1 LTRTALFLAYHFPP
15 AGGPGVQRSAKF
27 VKYLPAFGWQAA
39 VLTATEQDH
48 PVLDQTLVSDIP
60 PQTPIYRVRAH
71 DIQMLR
77 PQFERLK
84 LGKLLSAIN
93 AALYLPDTHRLW
105 SFLARSTARR
115 AIEAEQPAL
124 VYSTSAPFSA
134 HLLGFWVHKTFGLP
148 WVADFRDPWS
158 EDDLLPYYPGY
169 RALNRAMERRVL
181 LAADHIITVSEPLV
195 EMFARLSGRP
205 RQDITLIENGYD
217 EDDVPALPPPRTE
230 RFTITYTGEFS
241 RVRLPDTFIAAVDS
255 LVQGGAIPVDELRVA
270 FAGKNTAKF
279 VPDRPPFE
287 QLGYLDHTS
296 LVDLRRASDLLL
308 LIQHDSYRGRGNFG
322 GKFYEYLGSNRP
334 TLAITGP
341 DNAAAERLT
350 AARAGTAVR
359 HDTAE
364 IASVILDYYRQWKQG
379 VFEHSPDWNI
389 IRQSTRRNQT
399 RSLADVFEAVM
410 R

>member
-1 LTRTALFLAYHFPP
+1 MTRTALFLAYHFPP

-27 VKYLPAFGWQAA
+27 VKYLPAFGWRTA
-39 VLTATEQDH
+39 VVTATEQDH
-48 PVLDQTLVSDIP
+48 PVLDRTLERDIP
-60 PQTPIYRVRAH
+60 AQTPVYRVRAH

-77 PQFERLK
+77 PQFERLR

-93 AALYLPDTHRLW
+93 VALYLPDSHRLW
-105 SFLARSTARR
+105 AFLARGAVRR
-115 AIEAEQPAL
+115 AIAAEKPDL

-134 HLLGFWVHKTFGLP
+134 HLLGHWAHKTFGLP

-181 LAADHIITVSEPLV
+181 AAADHIITVSEPLV

-205 RQDITLIENGYD
+205 RQDIALIENGYD
-217 EDDVPALPPPRTE
+217 EDDAPALPPPQTE

-241 RVRLPDTFIAAVDS
+241 RIRLPDTFIAAVDR
-255 LVQGGAIPVDELRVA
+255 LIQGGEIPVNELRVA
-270 FAGKNTAKF
+270 FAGKNTARF

-296 LVDLRRASDLLL
+296 LGDLRRASDLLL

-341 DNAAAERLT
+341 DNAAAARLT
-350 AARAGTAVR
+350 AARAGTAVS
-359 HDTAE
+359 HDPAE
-364 IASVILDYYRQWKQG
+364 IAAAILGYYRQWKRG
-379 VFEHSPDWNI
+379 VFDYAPDWDL
-389 IRQSTRRNQT
+389 IRQSTRRTQAG
-399 RSLADVFEAVM
+399 SLADVFESVL